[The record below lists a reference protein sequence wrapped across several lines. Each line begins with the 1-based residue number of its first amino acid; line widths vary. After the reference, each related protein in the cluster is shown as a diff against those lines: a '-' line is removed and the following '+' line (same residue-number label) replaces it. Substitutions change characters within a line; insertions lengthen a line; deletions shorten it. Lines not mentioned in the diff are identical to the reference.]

1 MMSRSK
7 KTQSEGAT
15 APRGGDSAQIEN
27 ELQANDERNRDDPL
41 EEDFEDVSDAP
52 FYSMHKPF
60 AQKYHETAQIVAR
73 IHRYQEFFVGAWSEY
88 NETDGFDDVSA
99 IGEAYELQLRCS
111 RDPLILDLA
120 DLLGI
125 GNYEAVLRIAQ
136 TFADYEEGFRRLR
149 GEEAKAKLFAM
160 IACESLRENG
170 SERRHI
176 SKAQI
181 RTLADRMRA
190 IRSLRS
196 RKPIRNSSKKRRVF
210 EVNSDLIEQESA
222 ELQLQ
227 KSAWTRIFK
236 NLGLEDLKQGDPG
249 PLARHA

>member
-1 MMSRSK
+1 MRSRSN
-7 KTQSEGAT
+7 KTQSEETA
-15 APRGGDSAQIEN
+15 APRTGSSVEIAN
-27 ELQANDERNRDDPL
+27 EIQVHDEKNPADTF
-41 EEDFEDVSDAP
+41 EEDFENASDAP

-73 IHRYQEFFVGAWSEY
+73 IHRYQEFFSGAWSEY

-99 IGEAYELQLRCS
+99 IGKAYELQVRCS
-111 RDPLILDLA
+111 ADPFILDLA

-136 TFADYEEGFRRLR
+136 TFADYEEGFPRLR

-196 RKPIRNSSKKRRVF
+196 RKPLGIVQRN
-210 EVNSDLIEQESA
+210 
-222 ELQLQ
+222 
-227 KSAWTRIFK
+227 
-236 NLGLEDLKQGDPG
+236 
-249 PLARHA
+249 

>member
-1 MMSRSK
+1 MRRPN
-7 KTQSEGAT
+7 KTESEEAS
-15 APRGGDSAQIEN
+15 APRDGDSAQIEN
-27 ELQANDERNRDDPL
+27 ELQATDERNRGDTL

-73 IHRYQEFFVGAWSEY
+73 IHRYQEFFSGAWSEY
-88 NETDGFDDVSA
+88 NEIDGFDEVSA

-111 RDPLILDLA
+111 ADPLILDLA

-125 GNYEAVLRIAQ
+125 GNHEAVLRIAQ
-136 TFADYEEGFRRLR
+136 TFADYEEGFPRLR

-196 RKPIRNSSKKRRVF
+196 RKPLGIVQRN
-210 EVNSDLIEQESA
+210 
-222 ELQLQ
+222 
-227 KSAWTRIFK
+227 
-236 NLGLEDLKQGDPG
+236 
-249 PLARHA
+249 

>member
-1 MMSRSK
+1 MMSRSN
-7 KTQSEGAT
+7 KTQSEGTT
-15 APRGGDSAQIEN
+15 APGTGGSAEIANEIQVHDEN
-27 ELQANDERNRDDPL
+27 NRIDPF
-41 EEDFEDVSDAP
+41 EEDFENVSDAP
-52 FYSMHKPF
+52 FYSMQKAF

-88 NETDGFDDVSA
+88 NETDGF
-99 IGEAYELQLRCS
+99 GEAYELQLRCS
-111 RDPLILDLA
+111 ADPLILDLA

-125 GNYEAVLRIAQ
+125 GNHEAVLRIAQ
-136 TFADYEEGFRRLR
+136 TFADYEEGFPRLR